1 MSSEVLTP
9 RPLGS
14 EWLFGPRAHS
24 PLLESGRH
32 ISRGKLFAFLHWSG
46 WLAFGTIPFVWTLTS
61 WGLLGALLNNLLFVC
76 VGSLVTLGL
85 RAAYRRCRQAKVTY
99 TVLAPTVLITC
110 AAVAQIWYLAE
121 LLAARTSFKWLAG
134 IDGVH
139 AQFEFGAQ
147 QLANAP
153 LLIPLGPWFTYCFA
167 LLTWSSLYF
176 GINSIMDLELE
187 KTRVAYAMKLAEEA
201 RLRVLQAQLNPHFI
215 FNALNGVA
223 TLIRENRGQTAANM
237 VSTLSDY
244 LRATLRT
251 VNLPEITVSEEL
263 VFIDQ
268 YIELQ
273 QLRFSD
279 LLRVSMKVDVSVY
292 SALIPTLVLQPLVE
306 NAVQHGVLMHEHG
319 GNVRISIVKRD
330 GRLIVSV
337 EDDGPGPG
345 IAWPPQFGVG
355 LTNTSERL
363 RALYGDAASMSI
375 GRSDGGGFAVRLQM
389 PFKLDRKESAMTTRA
404 RA

>member
-9 RPLGS
+9 RPLSG
-14 EWLFGPRAHS
+14 EWLFGPRAQS
-24 PLLESGRH
+24 LILESGRQ
-32 ISRGKLFAFLHWSG
+32 ISRGKLFAILHWSG
-46 WLAFGTIPFVWTLTS
+46 WLAFGAIPFVWTLRS
-61 WGLLGALLNNLLFVC
+61 WGLFGALLNNLLFVGI
-76 VGSLVTLGL
+76 GSLVTLGL
-85 RAAYRRCRQAKVTY
+85 RAAYRQARQAKVAY
-99 TVLAPTVLITC
+99 TVLAPTVLVAC
-110 AAVAQIWYLAE
+110 AAVAEFWYLAE
-121 LLAARTSFKWLAG
+121 LLAVRTSFKWLAG
-134 IDGVH
+134 IEGVH
-139 AQFEFGAQ
+139 AQFEFGAR

-153 LLIPLGPWFTYCFA
+153 LLIPLGAWFTYCFA

-187 KTRVAYAMKLAEEA
+187 KTRVTSAMKLAEEA
-201 RLRVLQAQLNPHFI
+201 RLRVMQAQLNPHFM

-251 VNLPEITVSEEL
+251 VNIPEITVSEEL

-279 LLRVSMKVDVSVY
+279 LLRVCMNVDVQAY

-306 NAVQHGVLMHEHG
+306 NAVQHGVLTQEHG
-319 GNVRISIVKRD
+319 GNVSISIVKQD
-330 GRLIVSV
+330 ERLIVSV

-345 IAWPPQFGVG
+345 VAWPPQFGVG

-363 RALYGDAASMSI
+363 RTLYGDAASMSI

-389 PFKLDRKESAMTTRA
+389 PFKLDGKESAMTTRA